1 MGKSVTGRS
10 LRQFQTF
17 LIQEEKS
24 PATVQK
30 YMRELQRLTVFLDG
44 MKISKQKIL
53 EYRERL
59 VEIYQP
65 KTVNTKLS
73 AVNAYLEFSGL
84 SACTVK
90 LLKIQRQAFADEE
103 KELSEQEYRRLLQ
116 AAKRRSNHRL
126 YYVILTIGGTG
137 IRVSELKFITVE
149 ALKNRKVQIHLK
161 GKDRTILLPQKLRK
175 KLNQYVKTQSIHQG
189 PVFQTRSGKPL
200 DRSNICHEMKE
211 ICQEADVDRKKVFPH
226 NLRHLFARC
235 FYAVEKN
242 LALLADILG
251 HSSIETTRIYVAE
264 GARKHERILKKM
276 HLII

>member
-1 MGKSVTGRS
+1 MEKSVTGRS

-84 SACTVK
+84 SPCTVK

-161 GKDRTILLPQKLRK
+161 GERPYHFAPPKTAEKAESVCKNTVYPSGAGISDQKRKTIGQEQHLSRDEGDLPGGGRGSKKSLSSQSTASVRPVLLCGGEKSGASGRYSRT
-175 KLNQYVKTQSIHQG
+175 
-189 PVFQTRSGKPL
+189 
-200 DRSNICHEMKE
+200 
-211 ICQEADVDRKKVFPH
+211 
-226 NLRHLFARC
+226 LF
-235 FYAVEKN
+235 
-242 LALLADILG
+242 D
-251 HSSIETTRIYVAE
+251 
-264 GARKHERILKKM
+264 
-276 HLII
+276 

>member
-1 MGKSVTGRS
+1 MEKSVTGRS

-17 LIQEEKS
+17 LINEEKS

-90 LLKIQRQAFADEE
+90 LLKIQRHLRMRKKNCQNRNIVVF
-103 KELSEQEYRRLLQ
+103 YRRQ
-116 AAKRRSNHRL
+116 N
-126 YYVILTIGGTG
+126 VG
-137 IRVSELKFITVE
+137 
-149 ALKNRKVQIHLK
+149 
-161 GKDRTILLPQKLRK
+161 
-175 KLNQYVKTQSIHQG
+175 
-189 PVFQTRSGKPL
+189 
-200 DRSNICHEMKE
+200 
-211 ICQEADVDRKKVFPH
+211 
-226 NLRHLFARC
+226 
-235 FYAVEKN
+235 
-242 LALLADILG
+242 
-251 HSSIETTRIYVAE
+251 RIIVCT
-264 GARKHERILKKM
+264 M
-276 HLII
+276 

>member
-1 MGKSVTGRS
+1 MEKSVTGRS

-17 LIQEEKS
+17 LIHEEKS

-53 EYRERL
+53 EYREKL
-59 VEIYQP
+59 MEIYQP

-149 ALKNRKVQIHLK
+149 A
-161 GKDRTILLPQKLRK
+161 
-175 KLNQYVKTQSIHQG
+175 
-189 PVFQTRSGKPL
+189 
-200 DRSNICHEMKE
+200 
-211 ICQEADVDRKKVFPH
+211 
-226 NLRHLFARC
+226 
-235 FYAVEKN
+235 
-242 LALLADILG
+242 
-251 HSSIETTRIYVAE
+251 
-264 GARKHERILKKM
+264 
-276 HLII
+276 